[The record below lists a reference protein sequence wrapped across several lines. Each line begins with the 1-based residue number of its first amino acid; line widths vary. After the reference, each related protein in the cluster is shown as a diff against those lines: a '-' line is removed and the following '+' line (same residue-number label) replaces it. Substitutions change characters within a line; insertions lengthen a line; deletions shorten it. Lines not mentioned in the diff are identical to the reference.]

1 MCRERQTD
9 NLRQREEEFSKEQK
23 VRYAFRKGKST
34 CYVFVNVKFNGIL
47 ESARTIK
54 IRGFDSFSRCKS
66 RGGGYGV
73 SHGSTL
79 KMTSRT
85 HLSGV

>member
-1 MCRERQTD
+1 
-9 NLRQREEEFSKEQK
+9 
-23 VRYAFRKGKST
+23 VPYAFTKEKST

-47 ESARTIK
+47 ESARTVN
-54 IRGFDSFSRCKS
+54 IREFDSFSRCKS
-66 RGGGYGV
+66 RGGGYRV

-85 HLSGV
+85 RLSGVYRC